1 MIIYRASKTDFIN
14 DVEYGIEDIL
24 LANFRE
30 KLHRSVGP
38 SEVAS
43 WRNSLLP
50 MAMVLK
56 DAGIP
61 DDVGVGIEYSIPS
74 TNKRIDVLVTG
85 SGPDGVATAVVV
97 ELKQWETVQSTRLD
111 AVVKTL
117 INKSIRETTHP
128 SYQAW
133 SYAQLL
139 RDFNENVER
148 VPVHLAPCAFLH
160 NCKDGTDLLSDFYS
174 PYTRQAPVFLR
185 PDAARLREFIR
196 KHVVRG
202 DGGNTLYVI
211 ENGKIVPSK
220 SLADALGRTLK
231 GNPEFTMLDEQKI
244 AYETILRS
252 CDIPDTQTKSV
263 IIVDGAPGTGKSV
276 VAVNVLA
283 ALTRR
288 KKLAKYVSKNAA
300 PREVYQQRL
309 SGEVTKSRF
318 RELFVGSGTFYK
330 SGRDTFD
337 VLLADEAHRLNAKSG
352 LYETEGENQVKEIIL
367 ASRVA
372 VFFVDERQRVALKDI
387 GTKDEIRRWAAQAG
401 ATVKEVELTSQFRC
415 NGQDAWPAWVDHT
428 LQIRETANP
437 NLEGVD
443 YDFRVCSDPTELHA
457 LITERNRSNNRSRL
471 VAGYCWPWRSKK
483 NIDSWDIEIP
493 AGSYK
498 ARWNLASDGS
508 GWLARPNSVSE
519 VGCIHTCQGLEVDY
533 IGVIIGPDLVVRNG
547 VVECRPQD
555 RDKNDKTIRG
565 WKKLRSRDPAN
576 TDALLANII
585 KNTYRTLMTR
595 GMKGCYVFATD
606 PETNDWIRRCAL

>member
-1 MIIYRASKTDFIN
+1 MIIYQASKSNFIN
-14 DVEYGIEDIL
+14 DVERGIEDVL

-56 DAGIP
+56 DASIP

-85 SGPDGVATAVVV
+85 SGLDGQSSAVVV
-97 ELKQWETVQSTRLD
+97 ELKQWESVQSTRLD

-133 SYAQLL
+133 SYVQLL
-139 RDFNENVER
+139 QDFNENVQKI
-148 VPVHLAPCAFLH
+148 PVHLAPCAFLH
-160 NCKDGTDLLSDFYS
+160 NCKDGAELLSDFYS
-174 PYTRQAPVFLR
+174 PYTRLAPVFLR

-202 DGGNTLYVI
+202 DRGNTLYVI
-211 ENGKIVPSK
+211 EKGKISPSK
-220 SLADALGRTLK
+220 SLADALGRTLN

-244 AYETILRS
+244 AYETILRA
-252 CDIPDTQTKSV
+252 CDSADPQTKSV

-276 VAVNVLA
+276 IAVNVLA

-300 PREVYQQRL
+300 PREVYLQRL
-309 SGEVTKSRF
+309 TGGVTKTRF
-318 RELFVGSGTFYK
+318 RSLFGGSGTFYRTK
-330 SGRDTFD
+330 PDTFD
-337 VLLADEAHRLNAKSG
+337 VVLADEAHRLNAKSG
-352 LYETEGENQVKEIIL
+352 LYGTDGENQVKEIMI
-367 ASRVA
+367 ASKVS
-372 VFFVDERQRVALKDI
+372 VFFIDERQRVALTDI
-387 GTKDEIRRWAAQAG
+387 GSKDEIRRWASQTG
-401 ATVKEVELTSQFRC
+401 ATVKELELTSQFRC

-428 LQIRETANP
+428 LQIRETAIP
-437 NLEGVD
+437 SLDGVD
-443 YDFRVCSDPTELHA
+443 YDFRVCSSPSELHA
-457 LITERNRSNNRSRL
+457 LITERNRPNNRSRL

-483 NIDSWDIEIP
+483 SADAWDIEI
-493 AGSYK
+493 SEWDYK
-498 ARWNLASDGS
+498 ARWNLVSDGS
-508 GWLARPNSVSE
+508 GWLARPDSVSE
-519 VGCIHTCQGLEVDY
+519 VGCVHTCQGLEVDY

-547 VVECRPQD
+547 VVECRPHH

-565 WKKLRSRDPAN
+565 WKKLREKDPAN
-576 TDALLANII
+576 ADAQLASII

-595 GMKGCYVFATD
+595 GMRGCYVYATD
-606 PETNDWIRRCAL
+606 PETNDWIRRCVL